1 MWAVRVTP
9 RFTHAK
15 ADTLFSPPGVG
26 NHSESRR
33 VGGSRVHPCEAR
45 GGEYSPGHG
54 SPPCATHPPS
64 IGWASPG
71 AAGNESR
78 LLDSK
83 HRTESTGIFPLPRFL
98 QSYSFSFHP
107 CRDVARAWWHGL
119 PAGPG
124 LKRLRGA
131 AVHALAPAGTVSS
144 RPPLPGLGTPPE
156 AGGGRAPA
164 GQGRTPALPGE
175 VCKHSCSR
183 ALEPLEMRP

>member
-1 MWAVRVTP
+1 MWAVQP
-9 RFTHAK
+9 PQDLHTHAK

-26 NHSESRR
+26 NHRESPR

-45 GGEYSPGHG
+45 GGEYSPGHRA
-54 SPPCATHPPS
+54 PPCATHPPS
-64 IGWASPG
+64 TGWASPG

-83 HRTESTGIFPLPRFL
+83 HRTEHRHFPLSPLSAIVLLFL
-98 QSYSFSFHP
+98 PPMSGCCKSL
-107 CRDVARAWWHGL
+107 VAGSAGG
-119 PAGPG
+119 AGPQ
-124 LKRLRGA
+124 A
-131 AVHALAPAGTVSS
+131 APGGGGSCTCSRRDCSS

-156 AGGGRAPA
+156 AGGGRRPA